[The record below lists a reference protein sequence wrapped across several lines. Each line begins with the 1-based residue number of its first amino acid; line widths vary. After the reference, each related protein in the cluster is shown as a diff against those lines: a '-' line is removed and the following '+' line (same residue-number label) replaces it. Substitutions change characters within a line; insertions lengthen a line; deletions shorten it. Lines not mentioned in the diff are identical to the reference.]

1 MASEAPRVSLLIF
14 ARGRASRIGGVRK
27 ALLSVGGQSILERV
41 LAALRPLADECLAR
55 VLARVER
62 TVASA

>member
-1 MASEAPRVSLLIF
+1 LLIF
-14 ARGRASRIGGVRK
+14 AGGRASRFGGVRK
-27 ALLSVGGQSILERV
+27 ALLSVGGQTILERV

-55 VLARVER
+55 VAR